1 MAYDFKPFD
10 ARLAAVSDWL
20 GKELSAIRT
29 GRANVAILDGVLVES
44 YGSRMPINQLASV
57 SAEDP
62 RTLKVAPWD
71 QTVVKAIEAGIRD
84 ADLGLSVMSDGKVLR
99 VVFPELT
106 AERREMLIKQA
117 GKKLEEARISLRK
130 ERQDCWDDIQA
141 KEKEGGMSE
150 DDKLRHKDEMQ
161 KKVDDLNAAMEKA
174 LEAKESEIRG

>member
-10 ARLAAVSDWL
+10 ARLAAVKDWL
-20 GKELSAIRT
+20 AKELATIRT
-29 GRANVAILDGVLVES
+29 GRANAAILDGVLVES
-44 YGSRMPINQLASV
+44 YGSRMPINQVASV

-71 QTVVKAIEAGIRD
+71 TSVVKAIEKGITD
-84 ADLGLSVMSDGKVLR
+84 ADLGLSVMSDGRVLR

-106 AERREMLIKQA
+106 AERREMLAKQA

-150 DDKLRHKDEMQ
+150 DDKLRHRDEMQ
-161 KKVDDLNAAMEKA
+161 KKIDDANAAMEKA
-174 LEAKESEIRG
+174 LEAKEAEIRG

>member
-10 ARLAAVSDWL
+10 SALATVKDWL
-20 GKELSAIRT
+20 TKELATIRT
-29 GRANVAILDGVLVES
+29 GRANAAILDGVLVES
-44 YGSRMPINQLASV
+44 YGSRMPINQVASV

-71 QTVVKAIEAGIRD
+71 QSVVKAIEKGIAE

-117 GKKLEEARISLRK
+117 GKKLEEARISIRK

-150 DDKLRHKDEMQ
+150 DDKLRYKDEMQ
-161 KKVDDLNAAMEKA
+161 EKVDELGTAMEKA
-174 LEAKESEIRG
+174 LEAKEAEIRG

>member
-10 ARLAAVSDWL
+10 ARIASVKDWL
-20 GKELSAIRT
+20 TKEFATIRT
-29 GRANVAILDGVLVES
+29 GRANAAILDGVMVES
-44 YGSRMPINQLASV
+44 YGSRMPINQVASV

-71 QTVVKAIEAGIRD
+71 QSVVKGIETAIRD

-106 AERREMLIKQA
+106 AERRDLLVKQA
-117 GKKLEEARISLRK
+117 GKKLEEARVSLRK

-150 DDKLRHKDEMQ
+150 DDKLRYKDEMQ
-161 KKVDDLNAAMEKA
+161 KKVDDANAAMDKQ
-174 LEAKESEIRG
+174 LEAKEAEIKG

>member
-10 ARLAAVSDWL
+10 TRVSAVKEWLA
-20 GKELSAIRT
+20 KEFAAIRT
-29 GRANVAILDGVLVES
+29 GRANIAILDGVQVES
-44 YGSRMPINQLASV
+44 YGSRMPINQVASV

-71 QTVVKAIEAGIRD
+71 QSVVKGIETAIRD

-106 AERREMLIKQA
+106 SERRDSLVKQA
-117 GKKLEEARISLRK
+117 GKKLEEARVSLRK
-130 ERQDCWDDIQA
+130 ERQDCWDDIQM

-150 DDKLRHKDEMQ
+150 DEKLRYKDEMQ
-161 KKVDDLNAAMEKA
+161 KKIDAANAAMDAA
-174 LEAKESEIRG
+174 LEAKESEIKG

>member
-10 ARLAAVSDWL
+10 ARLAEVKDWL
-20 GKELSAIRT
+20 AKELSTIRT
-29 GRANVAILDGVLVES
+29 GRANAAILDGVLVEN
-44 YGSRMPINQLASV
+44 YGARVPINQVASV

-71 QTVVKAIEAGIRD
+71 TSVVKAIEKGITD
-84 ADLGLSVMSDGKVLR
+84 ADLGLSVVSDGRVLR

-117 GKKLEEARISLRK
+117 GKKLEEARVSLRK
-130 ERQDCWDDIQA
+130 EREACWDAIQM

-150 DDKLRHKDEMQ
+150 DDKFRAKEDMQ
-161 KKVDDLNAAMEKA
+161 KKVDAANAAMDSA
-174 LEAKESEIRG
+174 LEAKEAEVRG